1 MPSVAQLQQRGHG
14 DGSKPSAVPTSV
26 SREQEF
32 VSNTICTGGFQS
44 RTCAAA
50 AETKT
55 MKKKKAERKKGR
67 KAGRKEERKEAERE
81 RERREAGAGM
91 VGSEAAEPKRHPY
104 FLRLLYR
111 SASSQK
117 HGLAVVLLSTS
128 CLFLSLSMLHHKR
141 RNEYLLQHLSSLQH
155 KNNSPP
161 SENPWHPLPLP
172 HPLLCG
178 CMRLLRLA
186 PAASP
191 ARPRMQGR
199 RRDASLVSEL

>member
-1 MPSVAQLQQRGHG
+1 
-14 DGSKPSAVPTSV
+14 
-26 SREQEF
+26 
-32 VSNTICTGGFQS
+32 
-44 RTCAAA
+44 
-50 AETKT
+50 

-155 KNNSPP
+155 DNDSPP
-161 SENPWHPLPLP
+161 SEIYVWPKK
-172 HPLLCG
+172 CG
-178 CMRLLRLA
+178 HMRGK
-186 PAASP
+186 PVSP
-191 ARPRMQGR
+191 TVETRSQDAD
-199 RRDASLVSEL
+199 RDAD